1 MLFRLVVFISF
12 LSLPSYSA
20 ITPFKGEFLFKG
32 PVLTLT
38 TIREI
43 QVDDNKGSFN
53 FTGKNTLGHLKISS
67 EFLIAENELESLNYE
82 FKARAAL
89 LINRKQQL
97 SFDNNLRSS
106 GDFTWEIK
114 NISEQP
120 NKILDPLTAQLALA
134 QEIAGGKNSVTLFLP
149 NLKNGDVE
157 KNEFLLVQDE
167 VLVID
172 GKEYDC
178 SVVER
183 VRENENRIT
192 RYWFAKNLDYV
203 LVKTIDKDSNG
214 TVELSMTKLLSFG

>member
-192 RYWFAKNLDYV
+192 RYWFAKSLDYV